1 MRKAIVSLMG
11 MVRNSIY
18 QSYSFFNKTTILF
31 ILSFILHILFTRCW
45 TPVYISSETDKDP
58 SIIVAQRDE

>member
-18 QSYSFFNKTTILF
+18 QSYSFFNKTLNHFVYSF
-31 ILSFILHILFTRCW
+31 IHFTYINHSPGVGHLSTSVVKQIRIPLSF
-45 TPVYISSETDKDP
+45 
-58 SIIVAQRDE
+58 